1 MKEGKFLMLN
11 ETVRMD
17 DDSEVKSSS
26 RYPFLVVFI
35 GKDSGKRHKLKPGT
49 LSIGRS
55 PQADITVEDDRV
67 SRIHCQIKW
76 ANDIIAIEDKGSK
89 NGTYVDS
96 QRIIHA
102 NLTPGIPLQLG
113 QSIMKIEYKTDAEIR
128 AEESLL
134 RKVSIDV
141 LTGIYNRQ
149 HFNKL
154 ASMEVAYAR
163 RYKQNVGIIMI
174 DIDNFK
180 QINDTYGHSIGDL
193 VLARFAD
200 FISEKKRAE
209 DIFGRYGGEEF
220 IILPRGE
227 INKEG
232 IYIQCERIREA
243 VERHEFFY
251 AEACIRLTISVGF
264 HIDRPDNGKVE
275 SFLTDLINKA
285 DQALYLAKKKGKN
298 QTETLL

>member
-1 MKEGKFLMLN
+1 MKEGKFSILN

-17 DDSEVKSSS
+17 DDSDVKSNS
-26 RYPFLVVFI
+26 RYPYLVVFI
-35 GKDSGKRHKLKPGT
+35 GKDSGKRYKIKPGT
-49 LSIGRS
+49 LTIGRS

-76 ANDIIAIEDKGSK
+76 VNDIIAIEDQGSK

-96 QRIIHA
+96 QRTIHA
-102 NLTPGIPLQLG
+102 RLTPGIPFQLG
-113 QSIMKIEYKTDAEIR
+113 QTMMKIEYKTDAEIR

-134 RKVSIDV
+134 RKASIDA

-149 HFNKL
+149 HFCKL
-154 ASMEVAYAR
+154 ASMEIAYAR
-163 RYKQNVGIIMI
+163 RHKQNVGIIMI

-180 QINDTYGHSIGDL
+180 QINDTYGHSIGDF
-193 VLARFAD
+193 VLARFAV
-200 FISEKKRAE
+200 FISKIKRTE

-227 INKEG
+227 INIEA
-232 IYIQCERIREA
+232 IYTQCERIREA
-243 VERHEFFY
+243 VERYEFCHS
-251 AEACIRLTISVGF
+251 ETCIRLTISVGF
-264 HIDRPDNGKVE
+264 HIDKLNNGKIK
-275 SFLTDLINKA
+275 SLLTDLINKA

-298 QTETLL
+298 QTHTLL